1 MQNDT
6 EQLELCMID
15 SGVRDMKCLQL
26 PTSLKYLNLHCNRI
40 SIIQNL
46 VPLQQ
51 LKHLDLSSNEI
62 AKISGLETCVCLET
76 LNLACNIISKVE
88 GIEEMR
94 YVLLKLYI
102 FDYSIA
108 LLNG

>member
-1 MQNDT
+1 MQKDT

-26 PTSLKYLNLHCNRI
+26 PASLKYLNLHCNQI
-40 SIIQNL
+40 SLIQNL
-46 VPLQQ
+46 VPLHQ

-62 AKISGLETCVCLET
+62 AKISGLETFGCLET

-94 YVLLKLYI
+94 YLLLKLYI
-102 FDYSIA
+102 INYS
-108 LLNG
+108 LTL

>member
-88 GIEEMR
+88 GIEEIR
-94 YVLLKLYI
+94 YMLLKLYI
-102 FDYSIA
+102 FNYSIA